1 VLVADLPHA
10 ASRDFL
16 TGVALAGGKACLPLI
31 TAPCS
36 ASTHLIEV
44 YTPDSA
50 EPLVF
55 FADPLGPPTAGGYP
69 LRLRIYELNA
79 PRQRASEDDVTEENE
94 PSSMPSHMRELRAR
108 VPAISV
114 APPQPCG
121 FSGEVRAVA
130 PEALVGRSL
139 AGGKLTIEELIGA
152 GGVGCVYR
160 ASHRDLR
167 LRVAVKVLHHDF
179 QQDPEF
185 CRRFHSEAL
194 AASRL
199 DHPNLM
205 RVLDFGQEPDG
216 LLYLAM
222 EHLDGRALADTLDAG
237 GTLSLPRIVG
247 IMTQVC
253 SGLGHAHA
261 RGIVHRDVKPANVVL
276 VTNLDDD
283 ERPEEVVKVCDF
295 GIAVA
300 PADGEDSSVL
310 VGTPAYMSPE
320 QCRGEVLD
328 GRSDIYSC
336 GVMLYEL
343 ATGKMPFDA
352 PTPVEMLQKQIY
364 EKPLEP
370 SRVAPGV
377 DPRLE
382 AIILKALAKDAAKRQ
397 ESMRELRRDLRGV
410 LGGEGGASSLPSPS
424 TTPPGPVSEEQPRS
438 TASTTAVDT
447 RPDWIE
453 RGGALADVDVHGRLL
468 AGELAARPAP
478 WLAAFAAATQAE
490 QFDTLARRLDGALPL
505 LAGERNFKA
514 LFAVRRTLDAL
525 AVDDGHQA
533 GWRVARARALQL
545 ACADPQLLTA
555 LAEAALTSD
564 HSGREVYELLV
575 RAGTPAMYALY
586 SARLKLHDLPG
597 VRRRFVL
604 FVREV
609 GAEALPMIRAGLAR
623 LEARR
628 NVPVAAAL
636 AYDLFEAS
644 PHVLDDEAGEV
655 TVRYLQDTPR
665 DVTRVAAQAL
675 VWFWRARAKP
685 RLLGLLA
692 CDDEGI
698 VIASMNGLREL
709 GIVDEYTVTCI
720 VVAARATRSAEVR
733 NAARW
738 ALRQSAGKAYALA
751 QRALRDVADD
761 EQRQSA
767 TAGTGRERP

>member
-16 TGVALAGGKACLPLI
+16 TGVALAGGKAYLPLI

-36 ASTHLIEV
+36 ASTHLLEV
-44 YTPDSA
+44 YTPDAA

-55 FADPLGPPTAGGYP
+55 FADPLGPPTASGYP

-79 PRQRASEDDVTEENE
+79 PREHATEDDITEGNE
-94 PSSMPSHMRELRAR
+94 PSSMPSHTRELKAR
-108 VPAISV
+108 VPPISV

-139 AGGKLTIEELIGA
+139 AGGKLKLEGLIGT

-167 LRVAVKVLHHDF
+167 IRVAVKVLHHDF

-205 RVLDFGQEPDG
+205 RVFDFGQEPDG

-222 EHLDGRALADTLDAG
+222 EHLDGRALADTLDTG
-237 GTLSLPRIVG
+237 STLSLPRIVG

-261 RGIVHRDVKPANVVL
+261 RGIVHRDVKPANVML
-276 VTNLDDD
+276 VTNVDDD

-370 SRVAPGV
+370 SCVAPGV

-382 AIILKALAKDAAKRQ
+382 AIILKALAKDPAERQ
-397 ESMRELRRDLRGV
+397 ESMRELRRDLRGI
-410 LGGEGGASSLPSPS
+410 LDSERGASSSPS
-424 TTPPGPVSEEQPRS
+424 MTPPGPVSEERPRS
-438 TASTTAVDT
+438 TPSTTAVDT

-478 WLAAFAAATQAE
+478 WLAAFAGATQAE
-490 QFDTLARRLDGALPL
+490 QFDTLARRLEGALPL

-514 LFAVRRTLDAL
+514 LFAVRRALDAL
-525 AVDDGHQA
+525 AVDDGQQP
-533 GWRVARARALQL
+533 GWRFARARALQL

-564 HSGREVYELLV
+564 HPGREVHELLV

-586 SARLKLHDLPG
+586 SARLKLHDLVG

-604 FVREV
+604 FIREV
-609 GAEALPMIRAGLAR
+609 GVEALPMIRAGLAR

-644 PHVLDDEAGEV
+644 PHVHDDEAGEV
-655 TVRYLQDTPR
+655 TVRYLQDAPR

-692 CDDEGI
+692 CDDEGVVI
-698 VIASMNGLREL
+698 VSMNGLREL
-709 GIVDEYTVTCI
+709 GIVDEYAVTRI
-720 VVAARATRSAEVR
+720 VAAARATRSAEVR

-738 ALRQSAGKAYALA
+738 ALRESLGNAYALA
-751 QRALRDVADD
+751 QRALRDLADD
-761 EQRQSA
+761 EQQQSA
-767 TAGTGRERP
+767 TAGTGRERQ